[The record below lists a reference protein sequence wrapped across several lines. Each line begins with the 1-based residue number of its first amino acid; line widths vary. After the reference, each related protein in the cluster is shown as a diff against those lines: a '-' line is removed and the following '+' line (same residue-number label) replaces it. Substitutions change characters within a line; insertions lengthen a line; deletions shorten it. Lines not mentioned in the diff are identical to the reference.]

1 MANGEKK
8 PRMKYVVNWETFE
21 GEYSHPETKT
31 VVKFDLKVDLPN
43 VTRLWGEFDE
53 IERHII
59 VFGHR
64 QCPGDSMAGEKVAE
78 NKMAALY
85 KRRQKL
91 FIDRTLSGTRS
102 ADDKVR
108 VDKNKVKAKARELAA
123 KFGLTEERA
132 EEMAM
137 ELLS

>member
-1 MANGEKK
+1 MAEEVK
-8 PRMKYVVNWETFE
+8 RARVKYVINWETFE
-21 GEYSHPETKT
+21 GEISHPDTKT
-31 VVKFDLKVDLPN
+31 VIKFDLKSDLPN
-43 VTRLWGEFDE
+43 IIRLWGEFDE
-53 IERHII
+53 IEKHII
-59 VFGHR
+59 IFGHR

-78 NKMAALY
+78 NKMAALF

-91 FIDRTLSGTRS
+91 FVDRTLSGTRS
-102 ADDKVR
+102 ADDNVK
-108 VDKNKVKAKARELAA
+108 VDKNKIKAKARELAA